1 MPTWSNT
8 RPRLLPDRRSNLSLV
23 GKLIYSMNVSLDG
36 FIEGPDG
43 KFDWSVPDEELHR
56 FHNERVGRLSAHL
69 LGRRLYETMVF
80 WETAEQDP
88 AISDYA
94 AEFARIW
101 RRLPKVVFSST
112 LTEVEGNTRLAT
124 GSVEEEVNRLT
135 SESEG
140 DIAVGGP
147 GLAAA
152 CAELDLI
159 DEYEPFVLPIIVG
172 GGRPFLPTLA
182 APLELALAET
192 RTFGSR
198 AIYTRYERLRPEG

>member
-1 MPTWSNT
+1 
-8 RPRLLPDRRSNLSLV
+8 
-23 GKLIYSMNVSLDG
+23 
-36 FIEGPDG
+36 
-43 KFDWSVPDEELHR
+43 
-56 FHNERVGRLSAHL
+56 
-69 LGRRLYETMVF
+69 MVF
-80 WETAEQDP
+80 WEKAEQDP
-88 AISDYA
+88 EISDYA

-124 GSVEEEVNRLT
+124 GTVEEEVNRLK
-135 SESEG
+135 SEYDG

-159 DEYEPFVLPIIVG
+159 DEYEPFILPIIVG

-182 APLELALAET
+182 APLELELAET
-192 RTFGSR
+192 KTFGSR
-198 AIYTRYERLRPEG
+198 VVYTRYERLRPEG